1 MKLKLISQLIRGI
14 FRPAANTT
22 TFLGN
27 VMKPPAGMVPD
38 AGAVYGLFG
47 LMANIDALDYDIVAV
62 PIATATTVTLT
73 GAQLIAG
80 ITDISGSPGSGVTM
94 TTPTAAQIIAALP
107 NTIPGDG
114 INLSIY
120 IMNDGT
126 GQTITLSGG
135 TGVTIIGNNTIA
147 TNTCR
152 QFIMNVNVNSAA
164 VNMLN
169 IGTQNL

>member
-1 MKLKLISQLIRGI
+1 MRLKTISRLLREL
-14 FRPAANTT
+14 FRPGVNTT

-27 VMKPPAGMVPD
+27 VFRVPAGIVADNVGMW
-38 AGAVYGLFG
+38 GLFG
-47 LMANIDALDYDIVAV
+47 LMQNMDALDYDIVAV
-62 PIATATTVTLT
+62 PIGSSVAVTLT

-80 ITDISGSPGSGVTM
+80 ITDISGSPGAGVAM

-135 TGVTIIGNNTIA
+135 TGVTINGTATIA

-152 QFIMNVNVNSAA
+152 QFIVNVNVNNAA
-164 VNMLN
+164 VNMVN